1 MKITSLLLVLII
13 ALVLGPLKLLEAASN
28 DNWKL
33 VCKKDDDPRSCHIE
47 QRIFLNK
54 KVDGEQKQVGRLLN
68 ISVFYT
74 GKDERKPFIIFQLP
88 LGVDLQAG
96 MALQIDKSAE
106 LKAPFAKCTNDGCEV
121 RSLMTR
127 ELLDQ
132 LKKGTTLK
140 VGFRPH
146 GVERT
151 MVVNVDLMGFTR
163 AFSWLD

>member
-1 MKITSLLLVLII
+1 MRRNIRLIVLSLIVSFFMSPY
-13 ALVLGPLKLLEAASN
+13 ATAAEGES
-28 DNWKL
+28 WKL
-33 VCKKDDDPRSCHIE
+33 VCQKEDDPRSCLIE
-47 QRIFLNK
+47 QRLFLNK
-54 KVDGEQKQVGRLLN
+54 KIEGEQKQVGRLLN

-74 GKDERKPFIIFQLP
+74 GKDERKPFIVFQLP

-106 LKAPFAKCTNDGCEV
+106 MKAPFAKCTNDGCEV
-121 RSLMTR
+121 RSLMTKD
-127 ELLDQ
+127 LLAQ

-151 MVVNVDLMGFTR
+151 MVVNADLMGFTR
-163 AFSWLD
+163 AISWLD